1 MMKLYARIKD
11 ENARQEKV
19 LRYIFKRSY
28 RGKQAKK
35 TLPLLEEPRIGYK
48 DENDWETAYEYGFLS
63 HRTDLTDEEI
73 QELKDGMRLV
83 ICSPYDCTG
92 KWFTRYIATHR
103 NPSGL
108 VSYVHCMGLDV

>member
-1 MMKLYARIKD
+1 MKLYARIKD

-19 LRYIFKRSY
+19 LRYVLKRAY
-28 RGKQAKK
+28 KGKQAKK
-35 TLPLLEEPRIGYK
+35 TLPLLEEPRVAYE
-48 DENDWETAYEYGFLS
+48 ENDWETAYEYGFLS

-73 QELKDGMRLV
+73 QELKDEMRLV

-92 KWFTRYIATHR
+92 KRFTRYIDTHR